1 YSDYQIQ
8 DRSFSTDTYK
18 IAGFFAPVRDVR
30 FRGGYNR
37 AVRAPNIQ
45 ELFSAQRVALDGTT
59 DPCAGDFNP
68 ETAQDA
74 PEASAAQCALTGV
87 SAAQYGNINQNPASQ
102 YNGLIG
108 GNPNLDP
115 EIADTWTVGVV
126 IQPRFVPRFALTI
139 DWFDIQV
146 ENAIQALGADN
157 IITSCISTGDPF
169 FCNLINRAPNGSL
182 WLSQEGYIIDL
193 QENIGGVS
201 TRGIDIGASYSMDIG
216 SFGNLGFNFQ
226 GTWLDELITDQ
237 GFGVEF
243 DCVGFFGNQCGTP
256 NPEWRHTARL
266 TWQHPDGYG
275 LTARWR
281 YFGSVDVDDLSED
294 PDLASSTPPLAANE
308 RLSSVNYLDL
318 ALSFRV
324 GDHYNFRLGVNNILD
339 RDPPLNGSQVCPAG
353 PCNGNTWAQV
363 YDALGRYVFAG
374 VTLDF

>member
-45 ELFSAQRVALDGTT
+45 ELFAPATVALDGTT
-59 DPCAGDFNP
+59 DPCAGP
-68 ETAQDA
+68 LDA
-74 PEASAAQCALTGV
+74 NGTTVQGNTFAQCARTGV
-87 SAAQYGNINQNPASQ
+87 TQAQFGNIAANPAAQ
-102 YNGLIG
+102 YNGLLG
-108 GNPNLDP
+108 GNINLEP

-146 ENAIQALGADN
+146 DNAIQPLGADN
-157 IITSCISTGDPF
+157 IIASCIASGAAE
-169 FCNLINRAPNGSL
+169 FCDRINRAPNGSL
-182 WLSQEGYIIDL
+182 WLNAQGFITDL
-193 QENIGGVS
+193 NENIGGLS
-201 TRGIDIGASYSMDIG
+201 TRGLDIGASYSMELG

-226 GTWLDELITDQ
+226 GTWLDELVTNQ
-237 GFGVEF
+237 GFDVEF
-243 DCVGFFGNQCGTP
+243 DCVGFYGNQCGTP

-281 YFGSVDVDDLSED
+281 YFGSVDVDDASED
-294 PDLASSTPPLAANE
+294 TDLAGPNTQPGHASFSA
-308 RLSSVNYLDL
+308 VNYLDL

-339 RDPPLNGSQVCPAG
+339 RDPPLSGQQVCPTG
-353 PCNGNTWAQV
+353 PCSGNTWAQV